1 MKLDPE
7 IATEIVTSLK
17 DIINHEINLFDT
29 SGTIIASTDA
39 QRIGMS
45 HDGARIAAKKKTTLT
60 IDYDDQFSGAKKG
73 INVPVLFN
81 NAVVAIIGIT
91 GKRPEVEPFGNI
103 IKKMTEIL
111 IRENWSQMTAFN
123 RRINYNNLVNMLIQE
138 THDVSLTGYL
148 SSLVDLDLVRTRCV
162 IVGKIMP
169 NDNEIFFDYED
180 LLPLIHAQFQIYPQS
195 FFSLINQE
203 ICLFVDKEDY
213 KELLPSLY
221 SLQKT
226 IQARYN
232 FYISFGI
239 GEEAA
244 YTDYWRSYDEAKKTV
259 TWLQFTRKNTIE
271 KYSDMDYGLLLSS
284 VPISEAKR
292 ISKRI
297 FQNLTSEEIE
307 EFKILFATYTKHN
320 GSIIKCAEELF
331 IHKNTFQYKLNRLA
345 EKTGYNPRLL
355 RDYAVLSS
363 VFQLQDLIKFAKNAN
378 ASGS

>member
-91 GKRPEVEPFGNI
+91 GKRSEVEPFGNI